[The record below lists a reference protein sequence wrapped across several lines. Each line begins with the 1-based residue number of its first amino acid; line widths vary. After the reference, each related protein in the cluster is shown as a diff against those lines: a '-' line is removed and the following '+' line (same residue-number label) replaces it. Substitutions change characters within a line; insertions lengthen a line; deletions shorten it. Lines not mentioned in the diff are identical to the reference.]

1 MLNIIHETKDIIIV
15 NKPAGQLSQGAK
27 GFDLDLVSEVMTYN
41 ASQGK
46 PAYAAI
52 INRLDRPVSGLVLI
66 AKNKS
71 AAAKYSTLMQ
81 KEGGFNKQYEALICG
96 KLSEPK
102 GTFVDYLKKDGRTN
116 TSAVVPSDAA
126 TNDKEAK
133 LSKLEYEVI
142 SYDEVKDITHV
153 RIHLITGRHHQIS
166 VQFAS
171 RRNPLVG
178 DYKYA
183 TADCG
188 MDNAVKAVA
197 LKRNH
202 LPSCSFVAGITRH
215 RQLPVFAKPI
225 ARRTELAAASPAT
238 RMILAFLARAAEP
251 TGSSPI
257 STPPAL

>member
-116 TSAVVPSDAA
+116 TSAIVPADAA
-126 TNDKEAK
+126 ANDKDAK

-153 RIHLITGRHHQIS
+153 RIHLITGRHHQIR
-166 VQFAS
+166 VQF
-171 RRNPLVG
+171 VG

-197 LKRNH
+197 LKRNQ
-202 LPSCSFVAGITRH
+202 ITLCAVSLTIENETFR
-215 RQLPVFAKPI
+215 V
-225 ARRTELAAASPAT
+225 
-238 RMILAFLARAAEP
+238 
-251 TGSSPI
+251 
-257 STPPAL
+257 TPEFSIG

>member
-52 INRLDRPVSGLVLI
+52 INRLDRPVSGLLLI

-102 GTFVDYLKKDGRTN
+102 GTFVDYLKKDGRNN
-116 TSAVVPSDAA
+116 TSVVVPSDAA
-126 TNDKEAK
+126 ANDKEAK

-153 RIHLITGRHHQIS
+153 RIHLITGRHHQIR

-171 RRNPLVG
+171 RGHALVG
-178 DYKYA
+178 DYKYSA
-183 TADCG
+183 YEHNAACD
-188 MDNAVKAVA
+188 MDAAGYGNDSGRYDMDAAVKASS
-197 LKRNH
+197 LKRNQIA
-202 LPSCSFVAGITRH
+202 LCAVSLTIDDKTYSVTPD
-215 RQLPVFAKPI
+215 FAQN
-225 ARRTELAAASPAT
+225 
-238 RMILAFLARAAEP
+238 
-251 TGSSPI
+251 
-257 STPPAL
+257 